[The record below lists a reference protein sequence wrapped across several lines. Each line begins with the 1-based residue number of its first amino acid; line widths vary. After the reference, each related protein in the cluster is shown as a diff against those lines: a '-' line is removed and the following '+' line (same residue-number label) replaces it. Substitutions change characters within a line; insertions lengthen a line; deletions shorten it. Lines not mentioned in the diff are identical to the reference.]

1 MDELMKNIEKAVPLK
16 LAEEIAYAPAQVISK
31 TLSQRPNAGMTL
43 MAFDEGCAI
52 STHAAGGD
60 ALAYVLE
67 GTGEFTIDGVPNQVS
82 AGSCIVMPVGI
93 PHAVKAVTRFKML
106 LVVIK

>member
-1 MDELMKNIEKAVPLK
+1 MHDRLLSAFLQLRKRALTWSE
-16 LAEEIAYAPAQVISK
+16 
-31 TLSQRPNAGMTL
+31 TLSVSP
-43 MAFDEGCAI
+43 
-52 STHAAGGD
+52 AGGD

-93 PHAVKAVTRFKML
+93 PHAVKAVTKFKML

>member
-67 GTGEFTIDGVPNQVS
+67 GTGEFTIDGVPNQVR

-93 PHAVKAVTRFKML
+93 PHAVKAVTKFKML